1 MLSERSAMLAHI
13 LSRRVQPMKE
23 KVKRLTAHVN
33 RSEVEF
39 ERMLNRMNDDEIKT
53 LARTLQK
60 ELVSVIQAVEEA

>member
-1 MLSERSAMLAHI
+1 
-13 LSRRVQPMKE
+13 MKE